1 MGCLVF
7 GVNLRVVGLLSVHAF
22 VSFFAQNLTLI
33 PSLSEFISVFKQ
45 PTLSV
50 VFRVS
55 RIHQSGYVRN
65 LYNLYII
72 LKIMRV

>member
-1 MGCLVF
+1 
-7 GVNLRVVGLLSVHAF
+7 
-22 VSFFAQNLTLI
+22 
-33 PSLSEFISVFKQ
+33 VFKQ

-72 LKIMRV
+72 LNDNESLEDTDYPLELGSYIVI